1 MIKNISVPDRLR
13 QAGIKL
19 NMGKRMLYNIPEA
32 EKTEADHIV
41 HEYTGSVFTD
51 RIGNMQV
58 PPAIF

>member
-13 QAGIKL
+13 QAGIKV
-19 NMGKRMLYNIPEA
+19 NTGKRTLYNIPEA
-32 EKTEADHIV
+32 GKTEADHII

-58 PPAIF
+58 PPVFH

>member
-19 NMGKRMLYNIPEA
+19 NMGKRTLYNIPEA

-41 HEYTGSVFTD
+41 HE
-51 RIGNMQV
+51 
-58 PPAIF
+58 